1 MNAEVSNAT
10 PATALARRGRHDD
23 PMMRERALNIA
34 LPIAAMIAVLIVWSA
49 AVKVF
54 AIPDYLLPAPLDV
67 VGRIARD
74 WPLLAKH
81 GVYTLESVLVGFG
94 AGVLVGVPLAFAVVL
109 SRSIERVTMPFLV
122 MSQTIPK
129 VAIAPILV
137 VWLGFGILPKIAVVF
152 LITFFPI
159 VVSTVVGLKSVESD
173 MIDLVRSM
181 GARTMKIMLRV
192 RGPTAL
198 PQMFAGFKIAICL
211 SVVGAIVGEFVGSD
225 KGLGYLLL
233 TATGTLD
240 GTLVWSALFILI
252 AIGIV
257 LFAMVSKLERLAIPW
272 HVSIRAEETA
282 VYQS

>member
-1 MNAEVSNAT
+1 
-10 PATALARRGRHDD
+10 
-23 PMMRERALNIA
+23 LNIL
-34 LPIAAMIAVLIVWSA
+34 LPFIAVIAFLVLWSA
-49 AVKVF
+49 GVRVF
-54 AIPDYLLPAPLDV
+54 EIPDYLLPAPEDV
-67 VGRIARD
+67 IRRIARD
-74 WPLLAKH
+74 WYVLARNAS
-81 GVYTLESVLVGFG
+81 YTVQSVLSGF
-94 AGVLVGVPLAFAVVL
+94 AAAVLVGVPLAFAVVL
-109 SRSIERVTMPFLV
+109 SRSVERVTMPFLV

-137 VWLGFGILPKIAVVF
+137 VWLGFGILPKIAIVF
-152 LITFFPI
+152 LIAFFPI

-181 GARTMKIMLRV
+181 GARTLKIMLRV

>member
-1 MNAEVSNAT
+1 M
-10 PATALARRGRHDD
+10 L
-23 PMMRERALNIA
+23 
-34 LPIAAMIAVLIVWSA
+34 AVLIVWAA
-49 AVKVF
+49 AVKIF

-67 VGRIARD
+67 VRRTVRD
-74 WPLLAKH
+74 WHVLARH
-81 GVYTLESVLVGFG
+81 GVYTLESVLVGFA
-94 AGVLVGVPLAFAVVL
+94 AGVLVGVPLAFAVVM
-109 SRSIERVTMPFLV
+109 SRSLERVMMPFLV

-181 GARTMKIMLRV
+181 GARTFKIMLRV
-192 RGPTAL
+192 RGPSAL

-225 KGLGYLLL
+225 RGLGYLLL
-233 TATGTLD
+233 TSTGTLD

-252 AIGIV
+252 AIGMI
-257 LFAMVSKLERLAIPW
+257 LFAIVSKLERLTIPW

-282 VYQS
+282 AYQS